1 MLAITDRLWDDAG
14 RYYADP
20 QAGGNLLHD
29 FLGTTRPWSQ
39 ERVSLPRRLTA
50 VLWVLISLQ
59 LVWDAVLVTLVR
71 GDMPCRGPICTI
83 GTLNHHAAALLA
95 CGVFCVIGLVG
106 LIPTTH
112 GLSKG
117 NGIEVSGLTLA
128 SAAGGVSLLGIATLV
143 IAAVIILA
151 LFAIF
156 FLAFAATS

>member
-1 MLAITDRLWDDAG
+1 LG
-14 RYYADP
+14 R
-20 QAGGNLLHD
+20 
-29 FLGTTRPWSQ
+29 
-39 ERVSLPRRLTA
+39 RRLTRPLKTA
-50 VLWVLISLQ
+50 LRVLIPLQ
-59 LVWDAVLVTLVR
+59 LAWDAVLVTVVR
-71 GDMPCRGPICTI
+71 GDVPCRGPICTI

-143 IAAVIILA
+143 IAAVIVLA
-151 LFAIF
+151 LFTIF
-156 FLAFAATS
+156 FLTFAATS